1 MKPLPMSGILTA
13 GMLLL
18 SACSGG
24 GNAASPVAPQS
35 QMRGAT
41 QTEGAAFLKAPFT
54 QANNVRRACNASPGP
69 GQAACLALVR
79 TDVAGPLVTDHGYG
93 PPALQGAYN
102 LPSSTAGT
110 GQTVAVVE
118 AYDDPNAESDL
129 AFYRSY
135 YSLPPCTTAN
145 GCFRKLNEDGKAKPL
160 PAACGDCGWDVELSL
175 DMEMVSAG
183 CPNCNVVVMEASTS
197 NLSDLGTAVDSAVK
211 KVGATVVSNSYQGG
225 GGGSKKDLKQEAKY
239 FDHPG
244 AIILASSGDGGYENT
259 EGIPAAFASV
269 VAVGGTTLSYAGK
282 RISETVWDGS
292 GSGCNNAVKK
302 PSWQTGAAGTDC
314 SGRTANDVAAVGD
327 PNTGVAV
334 YDTYEGGTWYVVGG
348 TSVSSPLVGSVYA
361 LAGNASSL
369 NAAQSLYASGAS
381 LYDITSGNNG
391 SCSPANLCNGATGYD
406 GPTGN
411 GTPNGASAF

>member
-1 MKPLPMSGILTA
+1 LKPLPMSGILTA
-13 GMLLL
+13 GILLL

-54 QANNVRRACNASPGP
+54 QAHNVRRACNPTP

-79 TDVAGPLVTDHGYG
+79 TDIAGPLVTDHGYG

-102 LPSSTAGT
+102 LPSTTAGT

-118 AYDDPNAESDL
+118 AYDDPNTESDL
-129 AFYRSY
+129 GVYRSY
-135 YSLPPCTTAN
+135 YSLSPCTTSN
-145 GCFRKLNEDGKAKPL
+145 GCFRKVNEDGKASPL
-160 PAACGDCGWDVELSL
+160 PGPEPPSFDWDIEESL

-183 CPNCNVVVMEASTS
+183 CPNCNIVIVEANTQ
-197 NLSDLGTAVDSAVK
+197 NYDDLAKADDAAV
-211 KVGATVVSNSYQGG
+211 KVGANVVSNSWQYPTSGLTKKAL
-225 GGGSKKDLKQEAKY
+225 KKDAKD

-244 AIILASSGDGGYENT
+244 TIILASSGDGGFEAP
-259 EGIPAAFASV
+259 EGMPAAFASV
-269 VAVGGTTLSYAGK
+269 VAVGGTSLYYNGK
-282 RISETVWDGS
+282 RTNETVWDDS
-292 GSGCNNAVKK
+292 GSGCQDLVKK
-302 PSWQTGAAGTDC
+302 PSWQTGAAKTDC

-411 GTPNGASAF
+411 GTPNGTSAF